1 MKAAIFICALMVA
14 GALADGFGHSNSRR
28 SGRRQ
33 SFRSGRQQ
41 QRSFRR
47 PSFRR
52 GRQEELDAAAP
63 IDGYGGAQDSYGAAT
78 EAPEVLPPPD
88 YEYADDAAAGALDAY
103 GAADDALGVYA
114 ADDAAA
120 DPNLA
125 MLEKA
130 VPGIPG
136 EDYPIFSEV
145 PESGFSCDGQV
156 DGGYY
161 ADPEAQCQVF
171 HICTA
176 DGQGGLAKYSFLCP
190 NGTIFNQ
197 NYFICDWW
205 FNFDCAEAE
214 TLYSL
219 NDDIAAE
226 RAAIDGAGLDTYGA
240 PEEGYGAPTDEY
252 VDYEAT
258 EIVEERLPAYEEAAQ
273 DSYTSGAG
281 AEVVEVREGRR
292 GRQGRRRGGRRLSN
306 RRQQRRGGRRFR
318 G

>member
-1 MKAAIFICALMVA
+1 MVA

-156 DGGYY
+156 DGGK
-161 ADPEAQCQVF
+161 CL
-171 HICTA
+171 T
-176 DGQGGLAKYSFLCP
+176 FLKTVVH
-190 NGTIFNQ
+190 NQIVNQFIFTCCHNSA
-197 NYFICDWW
+197 IR
-205 FNFDCAEAE
+205 EI
-214 TLYSL
+214 SL
-219 NDDIAAE
+219 N
-226 RAAIDGAGLDTYGA
+226 
-240 PEEGYGAPTDEY
+240 PY
-252 VDYEAT
+252 VALRM
-258 EIVEERLPAYEEAAQ
+258 IN
-273 DSYTSGAG
+273 G
-281 AEVVEVREGRR
+281 
-292 GRQGRRRGGRRLSN
+292 N
-306 RRQQRRGGRRFR
+306 NI
-318 G
+318 

>member
-1 MKAAIFICALMVA
+1 MVA
-14 GALADGFGHSNSRR
+14 GALADGFGHSRR

-63 IDGYGGAQDSYGAAT
+63 IDGYGGAQDAYGAAT

-156 DGGYY
+156 DGGKCLTFLKTVVHN
-161 ADPEAQCQVF
+161 QIV
-171 HICTA
+171 IN
-176 DGQGGLAKYSFLCP
+176 SFLHAV
-190 NGTIFNQ
+190 TIQQF
-197 NYFICDWW
+197 
-205 FNFDCAEAE
+205 
-214 TLYSL
+214 
-219 NDDIAAE
+219 
-226 RAAIDGAGLDTYGA
+226 
-240 PEEGYGAPTDEY
+240 
-252 VDYEAT
+252 
-258 EIVEERLPAYEEAAQ
+258 ERLAL
-273 DSYTSGAG
+273 T
-281 AEVVEVREGRR
+281 
-292 GRQGRRRGGRRLSN
+292 LMLH
-306 RRQQRRGGRRFR
+306 
-318 G
+318 